1 MADWEMVDWENALRV
16 RGTPLYLDSRAPRP
30 ACFVSHAHADHLPQG
45 GLHGRFLC
53 TAATAA
59 IAAHR
64 VGLETPEVLEYGRAV
79 QFDADTRLT
88 ALPAGHVLGSAMA
101 LVERAEGSLLYT
113 GDYKLRRSRTVEPAD
128 PPRADVLLTECTYGK
143 PHFVFP
149 PAESVAAELCERVGG
164 AMRDGRQPIVY
175 GYSLGKAQEIVRI
188 LTDGGFTVTQHGAV
202 ANLSEIYQQQGVPLG
217 RPDQLRRYSA
227 ADFHGKSALDPAERG
242 VLVAPPNA
250 ARGAFTS
257 RFADPLRVMMTGW
270 ALTSGAPF
278 RYGVDV
284 CLPLS
289 DHADFSELLETVER
303 VGPRRV
309 YTHHGFP
316 EFADELR
323 RRGIDARL
331 ARPAAQLEL
340 FG

>member
-1 MADWEMVDWENALRV
+1 MVDWDDALKV
-16 RGTPLYLDSRAPRP
+16 RGCGLYLDARTPRP
-30 ACFVSHAHADHLPQG
+30 ACFVSHGHGDHLPQG

-53 TAATAA
+53 TTATAS
-59 IAAHR
+59 IAERR
-64 VGLETPEVLEYGRAV
+64 VGLRHPEIVDYGRAV
-79 QFDADTRLT
+79 RFDADTTVT
-88 ALPAGHVLGSAMA
+88 AHPAGHVLGSAMA
-101 LVERAEGSLLYT
+101 LVERPEGTLLYT
-113 GDYKLRRSRTVEPAD
+113 GDFKLRRSHTVEPAD

-143 PHFVFP
+143 PHFAFP
-149 PAESVAAELCERVGG
+149 PADATATELCERVGA
-164 AMRDGRQPIVY
+164 AMAGGRQPIVY
-175 GYSLGKAQEIVRI
+175 GYALGKAQEIVRL

-202 ANLSEIYQQQGVPLG
+202 ANLTEIYQRHGVPLG
-217 RPDQLRRYSA
+217 RPEQLRRYA
-227 ADFHGKSALDPAERG
+227 AGDFHGPAALDLAERG
-242 VLVAPPNA
+242 VLVAPPGA

-289 DHADFSELLETVER
+289 DHADFRELLETVER
-303 VGPRRV
+303 VRPRVV